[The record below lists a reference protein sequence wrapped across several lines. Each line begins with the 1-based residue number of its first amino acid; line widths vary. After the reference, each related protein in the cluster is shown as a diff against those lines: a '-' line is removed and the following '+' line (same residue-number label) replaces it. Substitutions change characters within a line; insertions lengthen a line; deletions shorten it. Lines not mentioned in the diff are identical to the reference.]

1 MLTRV
6 KPGRAVLLAVVIG
19 FGLSASSSAQFVLFP
34 VEGEPGRG
42 PRGVC
47 SGPDGNIW
55 YTVDNRVGRM
65 TPSGVLTE
73 IELPTP
79 GSGPGDI
86 VAGPDGNLWFL
97 EESARRV
104 ARVSTAGSIT
114 EYPIPAANAAPRE
127 IVVGPD
133 GAIWFSDFIRDSIW
147 RSSLSGDLAE
157 YPVSTSAYGLAP
169 GSDGNLWFT
178 VFGSVAPIGRMTLS
192 GSVTLFPR
200 PLGSSFGWR
209 CARGPDGNVWYTTPR
224 AFGRVTPSGGITQF
238 PLSSDRGH
246 VPADVAVGPD
256 GNLWMPV
263 DETWFCIPDG
273 CQPPPER
280 DAILRVSISGA
291 QTRYEFA
298 EEFRIIDG
306 ARITAGP
313 AGSMW
318 LTALRGLVRF
328 FPAELPG
335 GALSVD
341 VPTIGDAG
349 RIALLG
355 LLALVGFAL
364 LRR

>member
-1 MLTRV
+1 M
-6 KPGRAVLLAVVIG
+6 KPRPTALLAVVIG
-19 FGLSASSSAQFVLFP
+19 LLQATTLAAQFVLFP
-34 VEGEPGRG
+34 VADDSHIG
-42 PRGVC
+42 PRGIC
-47 SGPDGNIW
+47 LGPDGNVW
-55 YTVDNRVGRM
+55 FTVANRVGRI
-65 TPSGVLTE
+65 TPSGTITSYDLSTANSR
-73 IELPTP
+73 PTA
-79 GSGPGDI
+79 I

-200 PLGSSFGWR
+200 PPGSSFGWR
-209 CARGPDGNVWYTTPR
+209 CARGPDGNVWYTTSR

-246 VPADVAVGPD
+246 LVADVAVGPD

-291 QTRYEFA
+291 QTRYELTT
-298 EEFRIIDG
+298 EYQILDG

-318 LTALRGLVRF
+318 FTAVGGLVRF

-335 GALSVD
+335 GTPSVD
-341 VPTIGDAG
+341 VPTIGDVG
-349 RIALLG
+349 RIALVG
-355 LLALVGFAL
+355 LLALVGFVL